1 MRIALKNKFVP
12 RLGKHIFPSHTPCQ
26 HSALLHSHSHYV
38 GHCNFPQSFSLL
50 HVCECVL
57 VSVSFV
63 LADNGKSFCCGSIKY
78 LLDTIY
84 NIFRCH
90 NTHTQVKV
98 SGLAKKYGFNDNDFS
113 RAKSGAKFRIRQR
126 NALGIFKMPNSKS
139 FPHTPLPLPLPHT
152 PTHWKDTQRV
162 ALKLFLR
169 VLRFANMKLIRNS
182 VCKTWR
188 AESETGTDSP
198 GGVLDTVL

>member
-1 MRIALKNKFVP
+1 M
-12 RLGKHIFPSHTPCQ
+12 
-26 HSALLHSHSHYV
+26 
-38 GHCNFPQSFSLL
+38 
-50 HVCECVL
+50 
-57 VSVSFV
+57 SVSFV
-63 LADNGKSFCCGSIKY
+63 LADNGKSFCWGSIKY

-139 FPHTPLPLPLPHT
+139 FPHTPLPLPLTCHTRPHT
-152 PTHWKDTQRV
+152 GKDTQRV

-182 VCKTWR
+182 VCKTCR
-188 AESETGTDSP
+188 VESETGTDSP